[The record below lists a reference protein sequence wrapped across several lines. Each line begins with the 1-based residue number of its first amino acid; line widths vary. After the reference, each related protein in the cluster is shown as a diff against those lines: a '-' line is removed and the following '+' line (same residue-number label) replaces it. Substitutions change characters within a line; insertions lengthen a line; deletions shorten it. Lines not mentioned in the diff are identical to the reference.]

1 MRKFGFAVLG
11 ACALLTG
18 FGCQMTGSG
27 KDRYSVDCVIIQK
40 ADGSKW
46 EKCEENS
53 MQKII
58 TVCMHDERGN
68 PYEVE
73 GTEDDAA
80 AILASDARN
89 YIGVCNQE

>member
-1 MRKFGFAVLG
+1 MRKFGFAVVG
-11 ACALLTG
+11 ACALLAG
-18 FGCQMTGSG
+18 FGCQMTS

-40 ADGSKW
+40 NDGTKW
-46 EKCEENS
+46 EKCEEKS
-53 MQKII
+53 MQQIVMI
-58 TVCMHDERGN
+58 CAHDEKGK

-80 AILASDARN
+80 AILASDSKN